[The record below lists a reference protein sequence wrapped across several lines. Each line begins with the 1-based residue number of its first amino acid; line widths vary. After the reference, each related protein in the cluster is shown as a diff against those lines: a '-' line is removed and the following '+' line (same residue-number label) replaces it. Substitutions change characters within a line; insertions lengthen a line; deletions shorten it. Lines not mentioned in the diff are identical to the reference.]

1 MGKDGVPNRFVEDH
15 DRAQSD
21 TKPGRQC
28 DTAPTLGEVSE
39 SEDDGDDASL
49 TFRAAAAAPPFVVR
63 AAGMRIS
70 DGGLLGVVNADIG
83 ERAATAASHSR

>member
-39 SEDDGDDASL
+39 SEDDGDDAYGAEL
-49 TFRAAAAAPPFVVR
+49 AFYGFEEPW
-63 AAGMRIS
+63 
-70 DGGLLGVVNADIG
+70 
-83 ERAATAASHSR
+83 E